1 MDANETKFSDDT
13 VKDVPTTSDEAVKSG
28 VVACD
33 VRTNLFGLPITTGEA
48 VSNHRIFMGS
58 VQKFLDDLKSA
69 E

>member
-1 MDANETKFSDDT
+1 MSSDNTKFSDDA

-28 VVACD
+28 VVAHN
-33 VRTNLFGLPITTGEA
+33 VRTDLVGEA
-48 VSNHRIFMGS
+48 LSNHRIFMSS